1 MTLHL
6 NRKSFTVQEYHQLA
20 EIGILKESDRV
31 ELLYGDIITMS
42 PIKSAHAGMVNLL
55 NRLLIRKLLDEAIVT
70 CQNPIELDKYS
81 QPEPDLAIVKVRADD
96 YSSQHPGPE
105 DVYLVIEV
113 ADSSLE
119 KDRQVK
125 GPLYAKAGIP
135 EYWIINLSDRQIEI
149 HREPKD
155 GAYCFQQTVL
165 EGGRVE
171 SSSVPLSLGYTD
183 IFR

>member
-31 ELLYGDIITMS
+31 ELLYGDIVTIS
-42 PIKSAHAGMVNLL
+42 PTKSAHAGMVDSMIE
-55 NRLLIRKLLDEAIVT
+55 LLIIKLYKKANIK
-70 CQNPIELDKYS
+70 CQNPISLDKLS
-81 QPEPDLAIVKVRADD
+81 EPEPDIAVVKYKADG

-105 DVYLVIEV
+105 DIYLVIEV

-155 GAYCFQQTVL
+155 GAYCFQQTVS

-171 SSSVPLSLGYTD
+171 SSSVPLSLIYAD
-183 IFR
+183 IFK